1 MSTGEG
7 YRRVIRPMLYVYL
20 VGSFLVFVAGWQLYV
35 MSNLTDK
42 YFAWHVKN
50 PLTAAFLGGFYFT
63 ALLMALPSARERFWG
78 RARIGIPGVIAFLWL
93 TLIATLMHLDQFHL
107 DHGGSFARVAA
118 WAWLVVYV
126 AVPPADTLVFIRQ
139 LRQPGTDP
147 PRARPLP
154 RWYRWTLF
162 TQGSLGVLV
171 GVVLFLAPSTSKVL
185 WSWTLTPLTARA
197 SAAWLVGV
205 GITLIT
211 GWWENDWDA
220 IRPGVIAYTGL
231 GVLQFV
237 ALARFG
243 DLVEWGDPAAWAF
256 VIVVASVMLAGAY
269 GVIKAGRGAGAER
282 PAPAAIRA

>member
-1 MSTGEG
+1 MATDQGF
-7 YRRVIRPMLYVYL
+7 RPVIRAMRWVFL

-35 MSNLTDK
+35 LSEQTDK
-42 YFAWHVKN
+42 YFAWHIKN
-50 PLTAAFLGGFYFT
+50 PLTATFLGGFYFT
-63 ALLMALPSARERFWG
+63 AMLMALPSARERYWG

-93 TLIATLMHLDQFHL
+93 TLIATLLHLDQFHL
-107 DHGGSFARVAA
+107 DHGGTFARVAA
-118 WAWLVVYV
+118 WAWLIVYV
-126 AVPPADTLVFIRQ
+126 AVPSADTLVLFRQ
-139 LRQPGTDP
+139 LKQPGADP

-154 RWYRWTLF
+154 SWYRTLLLA
-162 TQGSLGVLV
+162 QGALAV
-171 GVVLFLAPSTSKVL
+171 GVGAVLFLAPSTSGVL
-185 WSWTLTPLTARA
+185 WAWTLTPLTSRA

-211 GWWENDWDA
+211 GWWENDWNA

-243 DLVEWGDPAAWAF
+243 DLVEWGDPAAWIY

-269 GVIKAGRGAGAER
+269 GLTKVGRGAVRTSPVAV
-282 PAPAAIRA
+282 RA